1 MLFYAV
7 SVFMCFLVGLLA
19 MAKFERAEGR
29 HASMATST
37 LGALLVGFTLVVN
50 LSRGDP
56 IASLGASTVI
66 AFVLYR
72 FWVKAGRPR
81 GIAQAAVEA
90 EGGD

>member
-1 MLFYAV
+1 
-7 SVFMCFLVGLLA
+7 
-19 MAKFERAEGR
+19 MAL
-29 HASMATST
+29 ST

-56 IASLGASTVI
+56 IASLVAASLI
-66 AFVLYR
+66 ALVLYR

-81 GIAQAAVEA
+81 GIAQAAINS